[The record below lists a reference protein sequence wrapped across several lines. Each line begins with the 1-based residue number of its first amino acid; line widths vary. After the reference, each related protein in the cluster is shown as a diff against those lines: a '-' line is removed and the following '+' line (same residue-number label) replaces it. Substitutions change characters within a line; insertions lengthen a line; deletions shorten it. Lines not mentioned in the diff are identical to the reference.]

1 MPRRRRRAKG
11 SGSVYKTQD
20 GWCAQREA
28 PRGPDGRRRYERRF
42 FPTRLAALDQV
53 SAWERER
60 LARAS
65 HPRATDTTGDWLA
78 YWLAT
83 KRGTVAASTLE
94 YYTRHIG
101 YTLPHIGPIPLYALE
116 PGHIRD
122 VLAAPSLLKP
132 QSRKHVRTVLS
143 MALQLAVNE
152 GVIPRNPCATVE
164 PPKVEKYRAYALSE
178 AELQA
183 LFAAVAGARLEPF
196 WHLMADYGMRLDELL
211 SAKWLDYDPVAG
223 KLHIRATK
231 TGTERW
237 LELTDDHQGRLA
249 AWRDALA
256 VEAEDAPRRREMGYL
271 FPSEAGTKLLASNAR
286 RAFKEALRRAGLPR
300 SIRIHDLRHTAAT
313 NLIAAGNDIPTVQYI
328 TGHRDSK
335 VLLEIY
341 AHYQQGR
348 DREAIERVE
357 AKRRKKS

>member
-1 MPRRRRRAKG
+1 MPRRRGRKKG
-11 SGSVYKTQD
+11 SGSVYKTKD

-28 PRGPDGRRRYERRF
+28 PRVEGKRRYERRF
-42 FPTRLAALDQV
+42 FRTRVEALNQV

-60 LARAS
+60 VARAS
-65 HPRATDTTGDWLA
+65 HPRATDATGNWLA
-78 YWLAT
+78 YWLTT
-83 KRGTVAASTLE
+83 KRGTVAPSTLE

-101 YTLPHIGPIPLYALE
+101 YALPHIGPIPLYALE
-116 PGHIRD
+116 PAHIRD

-152 GVIPRNPCATVE
+152 GIIPRNPCATVE
-164 PPKVEKYRAYALSE
+164 PPKVERYRAYALSD

-183 LFAAVAGARLEPF
+183 LFAAVAGTRLEPF
-196 WHLMADYGMRLDELL
+196 WRLMADYGMRLDELS
-211 SAKWLDYDPVAG
+211 SAHWVDYDMATG

-271 FPSEAGTKLLASNAR
+271 FPSEAGTKLLASNVR
-286 RAFKEALRRAGLPR
+286 RAFKEALDRAELPR
-300 SIRIHDLRHTAAT
+300 VIRVHDLRHTAAT

-328 TGHRDSK
+328 TGHKDTK

-348 DREAIERVE
+348 DREAVERVE